1 MSTEVTEEAVVEFS
15 KLLTYEA
22 LGKLHYLHAALSE
35 TLRLYP
41 AVPIVSSFAPCW
53 RVECNDAGVV

>member
-1 MSTEVTEEAVVEFS
+1 MTEVTEEEIVEFAQ
-15 KLLTYEA
+15 LLTYET

-41 AVPIVSSFAPCW
+41 AVPVVSSNFC
-53 RVECNDAGVV
+53 

>member
-1 MSTEVTEEAVVEFS
+1 MEFAQ
-15 KLLTYEA
+15 LLTYET

-41 AVPIVSSFAPCW
+41 AVAVVSMA
-53 RVECNDAGVV
+53 VVYFYEYRDFSIPYRLGSNYISW